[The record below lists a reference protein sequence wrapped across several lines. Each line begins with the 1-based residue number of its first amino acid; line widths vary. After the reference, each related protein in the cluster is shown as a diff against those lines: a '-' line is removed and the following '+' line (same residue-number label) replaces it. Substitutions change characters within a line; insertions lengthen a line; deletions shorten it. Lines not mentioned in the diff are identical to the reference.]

1 MSKSQR
7 RGKDRRK
14 RTEERKETRRDAG
27 DAGIFSRPFLR
38 SFLRKSSSSQLFRRG
53 FHRNCSRRGTD
64 GGRFSM
70 YRDWRTWTWSF
81 PTWISC
87 IKPHQFFFFWIYT
100 AKEKKK
106 MFRTEFFF
114 RPLPE
119 LTPDIGVC
127 KVATQER

>member
-1 MSKSQR
+1 MEDDFR
-7 RGKDRRK
+7 CIVTGGRGR
-14 RTEERKETRRDAG
+14 G
-27 DAGIFSRPFLR
+27 
-38 SFLRKSSSSQLFRRG
+38 LFRHG
-53 FHRNCSRRGTD
+53 FHVSSRT
-64 GGRFSM
+64 S
-70 YRDWRTWTWSF
+70 
-81 PTWISC
+81 
-87 IKPHQFFFFWIYT
+87 FFFWIYT